1 MDMFLE
7 SQCFF
12 FFFFASRTGFN
23 LVSATELPANWVMQ

>member
-7 SQCFF
+7 SQW
-12 FFFFASRTGFN
+12 FFASRAGFN